1 MLRRAFSIL
10 VICVAVAVLLYGA
23 AFAWAT
29 FTSRPFQLGALPP
42 LPFPSIAPPGVGPSS
57 PLPGAPSGTTPVAAP
72 QPQPS
77 TKSCAGFTLTS
88 FTMSQS
94 KPRQEVAHW
103 ATSGG
108 CAPFA
113 GRISWSG
120 QGIQSGAAPISTA
133 SGTQTEQISAA
144 PCPPPP
150 TTLAPV
156 AVTFELT
163 LRDASGHQVQQ
174 AVVFSV
180 TLC

>member
-23 AFAWAT
+23 ALAWAS

-57 PLPGAPSGTTPVAAP
+57 PLPGPPGGTTPVAAP
-72 QPQPS
+72 APQPS
-77 TKSCAGFTLTS
+77 SKSCPNLLLTS
-88 FTMSQS
+88 FTVSQS

-113 GRISWSG
+113 GQISWSG
-120 QGIQSGAAPISTA
+120 KGIQSGAAPISTA

-150 TTLAPV
+150 NTLAPV
-156 AVTFELT
+156 AVTFNLT
-163 LRDASGHQVQQ
+163 LRDVSGHQVQQ
-174 AVVFSV
+174 SVVFQV